1 MNMKETIA
9 KLGFLLMLVI
19 TVFSCSPTGKHP
31 RKKLPATLDDEYTT
45 PELPAMNRV
54 TSFRKKLTAPT
65 NEWSDLC
72 PSAQKTQDNA
82 SCSIAETTIAGK
94 SYYSVQISGGTNDE
108 AIMDIIKLYRPFAG
122 SVVDMLLRDGK
133 EGALIDCSGQEGR
146 NTERAE
152 FLVKNDKGRSFSVIF
167 IWDTLSAGRASTFM
181 NELQQLSGITSIR
194 K

>member
-1 MNMKETIA
+1 MKETIA
-9 KLGFLLMLVI
+9 KRSILLMLVI

-31 RKKLPATLDDEYTT
+31 RKKLPATLDSEYLT
-45 PELPAMNRV
+45 PEPPAMNRV
-54 TSFRKKLTAPT
+54 TSSRKKLTEPT

-72 PSAQKTQDNA
+72 QTARNTKDNA

-94 SYYSVQISGGTNDE
+94 SYYSVQIAGVANDE

-122 SVVDMLLRDGK
+122 SVVDMLLHDGK
-133 EGALIDCSGQEGR
+133 EGALIDCSGQEGS

-167 IWDTLSAGRASTFM
+167 IWNSKSAVRASSFM
-181 NELQQLSGITSIR
+181 SELQQLSGITSTR
-194 K
+194 Q